1 MRKAIFTGAGMLALA
16 AALLQPA
23 AAADIPAPA
32 PVYRAP
38 PTVVIFNWSGFYI
51 GVHGGGGWGSK
62 DATSAPYPFAAATIT
77 PDAAT
82 IDVTGWLAGGQFGG
96 NYQVG
101 MWVFGVEAQASWAD
115 LTGSATCTST
125 STTGG
130 IATAVSANCS
140 AKVNALGT
148 VSGRLGVAFDR
159 TLVYAK
165 GGAAWTNDKYE
176 LTSTSALLPTFNANH
191 TRWGW
196 MVGGGLEF
204 GFTDNWSGVIEYNYL
219 DFGTRPIGFTDTT
232 GLVVLNADIRERIH
246 VAKVGINYRIGGS
259 TVAVRY

>member
-1 MRKAIFTGAGMLALA
+1 MRKAIFAGAGMFALA
-16 AALLQPA
+16 AALQPA
-23 AAADIPAPA
+23 AAADLPAAPA

-38 PTVVIFNWSGFYI
+38 PTVVIFNWSGFYF

-62 DATSAPYPFAAATIT
+62 DTTAVAYPFAGATVA

-82 IDVTGWLAGGQFGG
+82 VDISGWLAGGQFGG

-115 LTGSATCTST
+115 LTGNAACTST

-130 IATAVSANCS
+130 IATALSANCS

-148 VSGRLGVAFDR
+148 VAGRLGVAFDR
-159 TLVYAK
+159 TLIYAK
-165 GGAAWTNDKYE
+165 GGAAWTNDKHE
-176 LTSTSALLPTFNANH
+176 HTSSIALLPTFTSNH

-204 GFTDNWSGVIEYNYL
+204 GFTDNWSAVIEYNYL
-219 DFGTRPIGFTDTT
+219 DLGTRHVSFTDTT
-232 GLVVLNADIRERIH
+232 GLVRLNADISERIH
-246 VAKVGINYRIGGS
+246 IAKVGINYRIGGS

>member
-1 MRKAIFTGAGMLALA
+1 MRKAIFAGASMLALA
-16 AALLQPA
+16 AALQPA
-23 AAADIPAPA
+23 AAADIPAAPT

-51 GVHGGGGWGSK
+51 GVHGGGGWASK
-62 DATSAPYPFAAATIT
+62 DATAVAYPFAGATIA
-77 PDAAT
+77 PDPAKV
-82 IDVTGWLAGGQFGG
+82 DLSGWLAGGQFAG

-130 IATAVSANCS
+130 VATAVSAACS

-159 TLVYAK
+159 ILVYAK
-165 GGAAWTNDKYE
+165 GGAAWTNNKYE
-176 LTSTSALLPTFNANH
+176 LASTTVLLPTFNANE

-196 MVGGGLEF
+196 MAGGGLEI

-219 DFGTRPIGFTDTT
+219 DLGTRPVGFTDTT